1 MKVKLRSLLS
11 FLMILCII
19 ISLVPT
25 STAFAAN
32 VVNSVSLTIIE
43 PEGKVNP
50 DHYPTLPYGENYTQ
64 VNTYVEGNYIIKGVM
79 WINVDDNCVISSA
92 DDFVEGKTYRIT
104 VFLMTKAGYT
114 FSDSVTGKVNGKSA
128 VIHHNIA
135 AHIKELFP
143 DRDMITVSQEFVA
156 KPHTHGIAKLS
167 GYAPTC
173 KSSGVKPYYYCIC
186 GTYFEDEAG
195 TKVIPDFD
203 AWKLGEGKLDPAHSF
218 NTYAWEYKLVGGH
231 AHKCSSCDACGT
243 LVPHVDSNAK
253 DGKCDVCGWN
263 MNTTYDFVSQPQT
276 VFAEEETD
284 VCNVYWETNFVPVK
298 TEMFCGDSVFAWS
311 EGRTDTKDFTPISV
325 SHYSSFYVRAY
336 YGSGAGD
343 FVDSQ
348 RFQVR
353 AKGMYVIRLEA
364 NGGESVTWPVTGQDG
379 KIASLPVITNG
390 NMVFDGWYTALA
402 GGEKVTTD
410 TVFTEDSTIYARWKN
425 PDGFI
430 LDSVDYINCTING
443 NVVYVDDKA
452 DYKLVYFDGEK
463 FVPVIPEN
471 DGSGTV
477 FFRIPEGVGRVTL
490 VVNGEVNGDESVDA
504 LDAALLLKLDASLA
518 TLDAKG
524 LISGDVNN
532 DGYVDALDAAMIL
545 KYDAGIIE
553 KL

>member
-1 MKVKLRSLLS
+1 MKVKLKSFLS
-11 FLMILCII
+11 FLMILCIM
-19 ISLVPT
+19 ISLVPV

-32 VVNSVSLTIIE
+32 VVNSVSLTVIE

-50 DHYPTLPYGENYTQ
+50 DHYPTLPYGANYTQ
-64 VNTYVEGNYIIKGVM
+64 VNTYVEDNFIIQGVM

-128 VIHHNIA
+128 LIHHNIA
-135 AHIKELFP
+135 SHIKQLFP
-143 DRDMITVSQEFVA
+143 DRDMITISQEFVA

-173 KSSGVKPYYYCIC
+173 ESPGVKPHYYCIC

-203 AWKLGEGKLDPAHSF
+203 AWKVGAGKLDPAHSF
-218 NTYAWEYKLVGGH
+218 NASSWEYKDVNGH
-231 AHKCSSCDACGT
+231 AHKCSKCEAHDT
-243 LVPHVDSNAK
+243 LIPHVDSSVK
-253 DGKCDVCGWN
+253 DGKCDVCAWD
-263 MNTTYDFVSQPQT
+263 MATTYDFVVQPQS
-276 VFAEEETD
+276 VLAENETD

-298 TEMFCGDSVFAWS
+298 TEKFCGDSVFAWS
-311 EGRTDTKDFTPISV
+311 EGRTDTKDFMPIAV

-390 NMVFDGWYTALA
+390 NMVFDGWYTAPA
-402 GGEKVTTD
+402 GGEKVTTE
-410 TVFTEDSTIYARWKN
+410 TVFTKDSTIYARWKSAS
-425 PDGFI
+425 GLT
-430 LDSVDYINCTING
+430 LDCVGYINCTVNG

-463 FVPVIPEN
+463 FVPVNAETVDEATLAFEIPK
-471 DGSGTV
+471 
-477 FFRIPEGVGRVTL
+477 GVKMVTL
-490 VVNGEVNGDESVDA
+490 VVNGEVNGDQYVDA
-504 LDAALLLKLDASLA
+504 LDAALLLKLDAGLA